1 MFNTSFFKNLYPK
14 KIDDVWYLIINFHG
28 KSVFYERELY
38 TIFWGV
44 FFFFC
49 VFLSNIFCLE

>member
-38 TIFWGV
+38 TIFWG
-44 FFFFC
+44 FFFFLC
-49 VFLSNIFCLE
+49 VFK